1 MINRV
6 LCDLDGTLV
15 DTMDL
20 ILASFHHAFEQGL
33 GETVT
38 DQELLVYF
46 GQTLED
52 QFGRMRPH
60 LSSEDIARVVDIY
73 REHNHREHDAR
84 VFLVPGADQALE
96 KLHREGYDLGVVTSK
111 RLDLAQHGLELFGLW
126 QYFSVVVHEASTRQH
141 KPHPAPILLA
151 LEEWHVSSDHVV
163 YVGDSPYDMMAAK
176 AAGCVGLGLAY
187 NTFSV
192 EDLIKAGADT
202 VHTTWDSAVAWIM
215 AQREES
221 KKA

>member
-20 ILASFHHAFEQGL
+20 ILASFHYAFETGL
-33 GETVT
+33 GELVT

-60 LSSEDIARVVDIY
+60 LTAPEIARMVAIY

-84 VFLVPGADQALE
+84 VFLVPGADRALE
-96 KLHREGYDLGVVTSK
+96 KLRNEGYDLGIVTSK
-111 RLDLAQHGLELFGLW
+111 RLDMAQHGLELFDLW
-126 QYFSVVVHEASTRQH
+126 QHFSVVVHEGSTSQH
-141 KPHPAPILLA
+141 KPHPAPILRA
-151 LEEWHVSSDHVV
+151 LELWQTSSEHVV

-176 AAGCVGLGLAY
+176 AAGCTALGLAY
-187 NTFSV
+187 NTFPS
-192 EDLIKAGADT
+192 EDLRQAGADS
-202 VHTTWDSAVAWIM
+202 VHTTWESAVNWIM
-215 AQREES
+215 AQR
-221 KKA
+221 

>member
-20 ILASFHHAFEQGL
+20 ILASFHYAFEAGL

-52 QFGRMRPH
+52 QFGRMRPQ
-60 LSSEDIARVVDIY
+60 LSPQEIARLVAIY

-84 VFLVPGADQALE
+84 IFLVPGADKALE
-96 KLHREGYDLGVVTSK
+96 KLRNEGYDLGVVTSK
-111 RLDLAQHGLELFGLW
+111 RLDMAQHGLEMFNLW
-126 QYFSVVVHEASTRQH
+126 QYCSIVVHQASTRQH
-141 KPHPAPILLA
+141 KPHPAPILRA
-151 LEEWHVSSDHVV
+151 LELWQTSSDQVV

-176 AAGCVGLGLAY
+176 AAGCTALGLVY
-187 NTFSV
+187 NTFSGN
-192 EDLIKAGADT
+192 DLVKAGADS
-202 VHTTWDSAVAWIM
+202 VHATWDSAVNWIM
-215 AQREES
+215 AQR
-221 KKA
+221 

>member
-1 MINRV
+1 MRINRV

-20 ILASFHHAFEQGL
+20 ILASFHHAFEAGL

-60 LSSEDIARVVDIY
+60 LGAEEIARLIAIY

-84 VFLVPGADQALE
+84 VFLVPGADLALE
-96 KLHREGYDLGVVTSK
+96 KLKHQGYDLGVVTSK
-111 RLDLAQHGLELFGLW
+111 RLDMAQHGLELFGLW
-126 QYFSVVVHEASTRQH
+126 PYFSVVVHQASTSQH
-141 KPHPAPILLA
+141 KPHPAPILRA
-151 LEEWHVSSDHVV
+151 LELWQTSAEHVV

-176 AAGCVGLGLAY
+176 AAGCLALGLAY
-187 NTFSV
+187 NTFPAD
-192 EDLIKAGADT
+192 DLLKAGADS
-202 VHTTWDSAVAWIM
+202 VHANWDSAVRWIM
-215 AQREES
+215 A
-221 KKA
+221 AH